1 VAVYIPP
8 NELHPVLPDNV
19 PLLAKLSA
27 APGDDATIVPPA
39 PR

>member
-1 VAVYIPP
+1 
-8 NELHPVLPDNV
+8 LPDNV